1 VLLAYESGNG
11 PRHER
16 VARVW
21 VTNPPVG
28 DLFEALVLLPEGT
41 ASSSSSRD
49 VVREW
54 KLVSVG
60 GAGVAACRCCCAV
73 YGLHAL
79 VLLDTKAWQQQQFAS
94 SWAAGY
100 ICSHGRQR
108 D

>member
-1 VLLAYESGNG
+1 MLLAYESGSG
-11 PRHER
+11 PRPER

-60 GAGVAACRCCCAV
+60 GCWCCCLQMLLCCV
-73 YGLHAL
+73 RLVHAL

-94 SWAAGY
+94 SWAAG
-100 ICSHGRQR
+100 
-108 D
+108 